1 MPASCHPALT
11 MAVPESLSSSQPL
24 FSHSSHSQEST
35 IVLIEEQPTTMCITA
50 TKQCNSW
57 PGTEAECAARQ
68 SPLAVSM
75 LITDTN

>member
-1 MPASCHPALT
+1 M
-11 MAVPESLSSSQPL
+11 
-24 FSHSSHSQEST
+24 
-35 IVLIEEQPTTMCITA
+35 LIEEQPTTMCITA